1 MNEKMSVEL
10 VDHMGSD
17 LTVVNAARVSHN
29 KHVDELNDKDEKLI
43 RYLAKNGHWTPF
55 GHAMITLR
63 ETVPIFVARQRFK
76 HTVGFCYNEVSRRY
90 VKDEPTFYLPDQWR
104 ASAKNVKQGSSQTDF
119 IEKMSSM
126 IKGEKID
133 YDDDFMVSSKVDWI
147 YNTSLNVYNEMLES
161 GICAEQARMILPQ
174 GMMTSY
180 YVTGSLAAWAR
191 AYHLRAEA
199 TAQKEIRDLASMWNE
214 KINPIFPKSWEALVL
229 EGSNDNAD

>member
-1 MNEKMSVEL
+1 MIEKMSVEL

-29 KHVDELNDKDEKLI
+29 KHVDELEDKDEKLI
-43 RYLAKNGHWTPF
+43 GYLAKNGHWTPF

-90 VKDEPTFYLPDQWR
+90 VKDEPTFYLPDAWR
-104 ASAKNVKQGSSQTDF
+104 ATAKNIKQGSSQTNF
-119 IEKMSSM
+119 IESM
-126 IKGEKID
+126 RSAMRENGQSNE
-133 YDDDFMVSSKVDWI
+133 DFLVSSKVDWI
-147 YNTSLNVYNEMLES
+147 YNTSLDIYNEMLDA
-161 GICAEQARMILPQ
+161 GVCAEQARMILPQ

-191 AYHLRAEA
+191 AYHLRIEA
-199 TAQKEIRDLASMWNE
+199 TAQKEIRDLAAMWNDN
-214 KINPIFPKSWEALVL
+214 ISPIFPKSWDALTL
-229 EGSNDNAD
+229 EENNDGTN

>member
-1 MNEKMSVEL
+1 MSLEKMSVEL

-29 KHVDELNDKDEKLI
+29 KHVEELEDRDEKLI
-43 RYLAKNGHWTPF
+43 HFLAKNGHWTPF
-55 GHAMITLR
+55 GHAMVTLR

-90 VKDEPTFYLPDQWR
+90 VKDDPTFYMPDAWR
-104 ASAKNVKQGSSQTDF
+104 ASAKNVKQGSSQTEF
-119 IEKMSSM
+119 IESM
-126 IKGEKID
+126 GSMLKENGKSNE
-133 YDDDFMVSSKVDWI
+133 DFLVSSKVDWI
-147 YNTSLNVYNEMLES
+147 YNTTLTVYNEMLES
-161 GICAEQARMILPQ
+161 GICAEQARMVLPQ

-191 AYHLRAEA
+191 AYHLRVEA